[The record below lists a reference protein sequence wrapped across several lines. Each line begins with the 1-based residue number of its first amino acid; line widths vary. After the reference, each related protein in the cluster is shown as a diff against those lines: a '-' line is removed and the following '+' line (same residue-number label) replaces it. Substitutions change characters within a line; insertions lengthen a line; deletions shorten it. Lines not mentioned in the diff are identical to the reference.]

1 MYRYLDKLLEI
12 EKKRIKAAFNRVGA
26 MGFDELNVINTRKTT
41 QAMYDTFLQEN
52 EALYLKSA
60 KTAYKNAVKS
70 AKEEGFEGEEKNV
83 DGEWLVG
90 MLAGYNLVTGYLY
103 GKEADRKR
111 MRLNEQ
117 ILTAREYGNRDMF
130 GDSLRQAANLW
141 WTQTTQYGISSVDE
155 ATIKGFTDMGVEEV
169 QWIAANDEKT
179 CPTCG
184 ARDNKIYKIT
194 ELPPKPHYGCRCYIV
209 PVSEKE

>member
-41 QAMYDTFLQEN
+41 QAMYDAFLKEN

-60 KTAYKNAVKS
+60 KIAYQNALKS
-70 AKEEGFEGEEKNV
+70 AKAEGFDGEESEI
-83 DGEWLVG
+83 DGEWVAGL
-90 MLAGYNLVTGYLY
+90 LAGYNLVTGYLY
-103 GKEADRKR
+103 GKEAERKR
-111 MRLNEQ
+111 LRLNEQ
-117 ILTAREYGNRDMF
+117 ILTAREYNNRSMF
-130 GDSLRQAANLW
+130 QDSLRRAANLW

-155 ATIKGFTDMGVEEV
+155 ATIKGFTDMGVEQV
-169 QWIAANDEKT
+169 RWIAADDERT

-194 ELPPKPHYGCRCYIV
+194 DLPPKPHYGCRCYIV
-209 PVSEKE
+209 PVSTKE

>member
-1 MYRYLDKLLEI
+1 MYRYLDKLLEA
-12 EKKRIKAAFNRVGA
+12 EKKKIRSAFNRVSV

-41 QAMYDTFLQEN
+41 ASMYDRFLEEN
-52 EALYLKSA
+52 EALYLKAA
-60 KTAYKNAVKS
+60 KDAYQRAVKKARAEDFS
-70 AKEEGFEGEEKNV
+70 GKEAEV
-83 DGEWLVG
+83 DGEWLAG
-90 MLAGYNLVTGYLY
+90 LLAAYNLVTGYLY

-117 ILTAREYGNRDMF
+117 ILTAREYGSRDMF
-130 GDSLRQAANLW
+130 GDSLRRAANLW

-155 ATIKGFTDMGVEEV
+155 ATIKGFTDMGVERV
-169 QWIAANDEKT
+169 RWIAADDERT

-194 ELPPKPHYGCRCYIV
+194 DLPPKPHYGCRCYIV
-209 PVSEKE
+209 PVSTKE